1 VLIFPIIVRNQPF
14 YEAIMKAE
22 LSGISIVMLGS
33 FNPKIF
39 QPAWFAANELIRK
52 LEAEEADTEIIH
64 NDISIFR
71 IGDWL
76 RVEVTRDRFH
86 ASTEQEAYFE
96 VLVDFVLGTF
106 SLLSHTP
113 AGILGINTSMH
124 YRIKNEKLWH
134 KIGDKLAPKE
144 PWNSLMRDPGMTRVE
159 MQDIRVDGPKGYLRV
174 RVEPSTRITPG
185 ILINTNDHYEVDDP
199 KNATGCSELMEILN
213 TNWKSSIY
221 GVEDIAKTIIG

>member
-1 VLIFPIIVRNQPF
+1 
-14 YEAIMKAE
+14 MKAD
-22 LSGISIVMLGS
+22 LSGINIVILGS

-71 IGDWL
+71 IGNWL
-76 RVEVTRDRFH
+76 RLEVTRDRFH

-144 PWNSLMRDPGMTRVE
+144 PWKSLMRTPGLTRVE
-159 MQDIRVDGPKGYLRV
+159 MQDVRVDGPKGYLRI
-174 RVEPSTRITPG
+174 RVEPSIRITPG
-185 ILINTNDHYEVDDP
+185 IAINTNDHYEVDDP

-213 TNWKSSIY
+213 ANWKSSIY
-221 GVEDIAKTIIG
+221 DAGNIAKTIIT

>member
-1 VLIFPIIVRNQPF
+1 
-14 YEAIMKAE
+14 MKAE
-22 LSGISIVMLGS
+22 LSGINIVILGS

-76 RVEVTRDRFH
+76 RLEVTRDRFN

-113 AGILGINTSMH
+113 AGILGINTAMH
-124 YRIKNEKLWH
+124 YRVKNEKLWH
-134 KIGDKLAPKE
+134 EIGDKLAPKE
-144 PWNSLMRDPGMTRVE
+144 PWKLLMRAPRLTRVE
-159 MQDIRVDGPKGYLRV
+159 MQDVRVDGPKGYLRV

-185 ILINTNDHYEVDDP
+185 IFINTNDHYEVDDP

-221 GVEDIAKTIIG
+221 GVGDIAGTIIG

>member
-1 VLIFPIIVRNQPF
+1 
-14 YEAIMKAE
+14 MKAE
-22 LSGISIVMLGS
+22 LSRISIVMLGS

-52 LEAEEADTEIIH
+52 LEAEEAGIEIIH
-64 NDISIFR
+64 NDISIFS

-76 RVEVTRDRFH
+76 RLAVTRDRFD

-124 YRIKNEKLWH
+124 YRVKNDKCWH
-134 KIGDKLAPKE
+134 EIGDKLAPKK
-144 PWNSLMRDPGMTRVE
+144 PWNLLMRDPGLTSVE

-174 RVEPSTRITPG
+174 RVGPSTRITPG
-185 ILINTNDHYEVDDP
+185 IFISTNNHYEIDDP
-199 KNATGCSELMEILN
+199 KNTKGCSELMEILN
-213 TNWKSSIY
+213 TNWKSSVH
-221 GVEDIAKTIIG
+221 GVGDIAKTIIG